1 MALIKC
7 PECKKK
13 ISDQCGNCP
22 HCGYPINSNVENVVT
37 ETLGKTNLV
46 TDGKRPFYKT
56 VWFWIVV
63 GVVAITAIVTTVFL
77 LVRDT
82 KPKYDKEGNPIFVE
96 LTNEVYTNAKDYLGY
111 HINIKGKVFQVMGDN
126 GTSKGIQIWLDPD
139 TCEQNLMIYYTS
151 DIEVKQ
157 DDYIMCSGYIDSV
170 TKYKNAYD
178 AELHVPLVYST
189 DLKKATYIDVMAPT
203 TETVTPENL
212 KQEKFGYS
220 VSIDKIE
227 FSEKETRVY
236 ATVTNNGKALMNV
249 GDAVIVQDGKQ
260 YNSECN
266 YEANYDGIPY
276 EIVKGAS
283 SSGIIVFP
291 PISNSNFELTIDVHS
306 DDYDEELGKFVFKVS
321 KENKSSSGDVSTPSV
336 EEESSSTS
344 TQTSKPSN
352 VSNQTTDNKNRNA
365 EAVSEAEE
373 WAQYFYP
380 TDRYFM
386 RDLLINP
393 SLEQGY
399 DGFTDAE
406 ADYALQNA
414 NIDWKKHAVE
424 QVTSYIGGSHI
435 IPSSVTWYFSGKYTD
450 AEIQYAMNNCGVDW
464 NNAAAKRA
472 GTLVS
477 DKIITKPQVVE
488 ALLSEGFTKLQSE
501 YGINNGG
508 IDWSQQVYYYVS
520 NMNDKW
526 IDYSWCDN
534 CGQVFGVH
542 DSCPFCGGNVKTQG
556 AFGYT
561 KNEVKSKLSSA
572 GFTNAEIE
580 EGLKGYDDRYFYD
593 ENNYR
598 KP

>member
-13 ISDQCGNCP
+13 ILDQCGNCP
-22 HCGYPINSNVENVVT
+22 HCGYPINSNVGNVVT

-82 KPKYDKEGNPIFVE
+82 KPKYDKEGNPLFVE

-151 DIEVKQ
+151 DVEVKQ

-178 AELHVPLVYST
+178 TELHVPLVYST

-260 YNSECN
+260 YNSESN
-266 YEANYDGIPY
+266 YEANYDEIPY

-291 PISNSNFELTIDVHS
+291 PISNNNFELTIDVHS
-306 DDYDEELGKFVFKVS
+306 DDFDEELEKFVFNVS
-321 KENKSSSGDVSTPSV
+321 GEVNATQKQEENKQVEDTSSNQA
-336 EEESSSTS
+336 TS
-344 TQTSKPSN
+344 TTE
-352 VSNQTTDNKNRNA
+352 NKNQQAVTKAKEIA
-365 EAVSEAEE
+365 ETYATVYPNMVKELLMNDYGFSESQAI
-373 WAQYFYP
+373 Y
-380 TDRYFM
+380 
-386 RDLLINP
+386 
-393 SLEQGY
+393 GV
-399 DGFTDAE
+399 
-406 ADYALQNA
+406 QNSG
-414 NIDWKKHAVE
+414 IDWNYYAVIHLE
-424 QVTSYIGGSHI
+424 
-435 IPSSVTWYFSGKYTD
+435 
-450 AEIQYAMNNCGVDW
+450 
-464 NNAAAKRA
+464 
-472 GTLVS
+472 
-477 DKIITKPQVVE
+477 
-488 ALLSEGFTKLQSE
+488 E
-501 YGINNGG
+501 YVGINNGKTTQADAKRHLG
-508 IDWSQQVYYYVS
+508 ADKGYTESAIQYALGKANVNWNSNENSANTGKTPATVSAAGSYTGHSSECTFSLVLNEDGSLLFENVTSNFIITRGTWSQQGS
-520 NMNDKW
+520 T
-526 IDYSWCDN
+526 IS
-534 CGQVFGVH
+534 FH
-542 DSCPFCGGNVKTQG
+542 L
-556 AFGYT
+556 
-561 KNEVKSKLSSA
+561 KSDD
-572 GFTNAEIE
+572 GMW
-580 EGLKGYDDRYFYD
+580 DDRFQTTLYSDGMQFMDFYYTR
-593 ENNYR
+593 N
-598 KP
+598 

>member
-22 HCGYPINSNVENVVT
+22 YCGYPIKTNVENENTVM
-37 ETLGKTNLV
+37 ETSEKTNLI
-46 TDGKRPFYKT
+46 TDGKRPFYKKI
-56 VWFWIVV
+56 WFWIVV
-63 GVVAITAIVTTVFL
+63 GVVAIAAIVTTVL
-77 LVRDT
+77 LFTRDT
-82 KPKYDKEGNPIFVE
+82 KPKYDKEGNPVFVE

-151 DIEVKQ
+151 DVEVKQ

-260 YNSECN
+260 YNSESN
-266 YEANYDGIPY
+266 YEANYDEIPY

-291 PISNSNFELTIDVHS
+291 TISNKNFELTIDVHS
-306 DDYDEELGKFVFKVS
+306 DDYDEELEKFVFNVS
-321 KENKSSSGDVSTPSV
+321 GEVNATQKQEENKQV
-336 EEESSSTS
+336 EDTS
-344 TQTSKPSN
+344 
-352 VSNQTTDNKNRNA
+352 SNQATATTENKNQQAVTKAKEIA
-365 EAVSEAEE
+365 ETYATVYPNMVKELLMNDYGFSESQAI
-373 WAQYFYP
+373 Y
-380 TDRYFM
+380 
-386 RDLLINP
+386 
-393 SLEQGY
+393 GV
-399 DGFTDAE
+399 
-406 ADYALQNA
+406 QNSG
-414 NIDWKKHAVE
+414 IDWNFYAVIHLE
-424 QVTSYIGGSHI
+424 
-435 IPSSVTWYFSGKYTD
+435 
-450 AEIQYAMNNCGVDW
+450 
-464 NNAAAKRA
+464 
-472 GTLVS
+472 
-477 DKIITKPQVVE
+477 
-488 ALLSEGFTKLQSE
+488 E
-501 YGINNGG
+501 YVGINNGEVTQADAKRHLG
-508 IDWSQQVYYYVS
+508 ADKGYTESAIEYALGKANVNWNSNENSTNSGKTPSNISAAGSYTGHSSECTFSLVLNEDGSLVFENVTSNFIITGGTWSQEGS
-520 NMNDKW
+520 T
-526 IDYSWCDN
+526 IS
-534 CGQVFGVH
+534 FH
-542 DSCPFCGGNVKTQG
+542 L
-556 AFGYT
+556 
-561 KNEVKSKLSSA
+561 KSDD
-572 GFTNAEIE
+572 GMW
-580 EGLKGYDDRYFYD
+580 DDRFQTTLYSDGMQFMDFYYTR
-593 ENNYR
+593 N
-598 KP
+598 